1 MKRYTFQ
8 TVTAGK
14 VERLPVLARTIGQ
27 ALAIYADSFNQAGR
41 VLVGV
46 KWDKV

>member
-14 VERLPVLARTIGQ
+14 VEHLPVLARTIGQ
-27 ALAIYADSFNQAGR
+27 ALAIYADSFNQSGR

-46 KWDKV
+46 KWGKV